1 MLFWFTRVTMA
12 AVRYAILAVLL
23 FAPLAVAGTYL
34 SREPTTAEV
43 PKIELR
49 TDVTEAGPDGVMR
62 PVKTQ
67 RKQNSPKSRARPAAQ
82 APVAKPQQRART
94 RNAGPVGGS
103 APAAGGG
110 TDDDGASDDDQGTR
124 PATRGAAPAPIPAPE
139 PAGPAGAAG
148 GGEDEDDSGSGG
160 GGASDDDGD

>member
-1 MLFWFTRVTMA
+1 MLFWFTRVTMI

-49 TDVTEAGPDGVMR
+49 TDVTESGQDGVMR

-67 RKQNSPKSRARPAAQ
+67 KKQNRRPRSRAVRAAR
-82 APVAKPQQRART
+82 APVAKPQQRAGT
-94 RNAGPVGGS
+94 RNAGPAGGS

-124 PATRGAAPAPIPAPE
+124 PATRGAAPAPIPAPA
-139 PAGPAGAAG
+139 PAGPTGGAG
-148 GGEDEDDSGSGG
+148 GGEDADDSGG
-160 GGASDDDGD
+160 GGGGDGDD